1 MITRKFACAFIAAQ
15 FVAAVF
21 GTASAQTV
29 IEEIVVTARKRA
41 ESLQEVPM
49 AVTAFTSQDLARR
62 AVTDMKDIARLTPG
76 FSFQDYGGGGATA
89 PVIRGASQI
98 TGNLEQNVS
107 FFFDGVYLP
116 RNYVT
121 NLGFGNIERI
131 EVVKGPQS
139 ARYGRNA
146 FMGAINYVAKK
157 PTEEWLLEGTGTV
170 GNHSHY
176 DGNVAVS
183 GALVPDVFRFRA
195 GIDYADS
202 NGTWKNTH
210 PYCNINFSQGTN
222 CWLGGS
228 TKKVYSIQGQLMPV
242 DKITIDMSYY
252 RYDYNEEHRAE
263 NFFAELG
270 ADSQILNCGQY
281 NPNVRPLSAGGTG
294 AGGQWYRLYCGAIP
308 VRSIPIDPRG
318 YARQL
323 TMDFARASMNYKV
336 TDALDVDYTFGHI
349 RAFNK
354 SFGYKDTLPGCT
366 FFLPGLCVFENGPL
380 GDFTTDSH
388 EMRISWDNKGPI
400 TAAAGVFYTES
411 EDYSTNNFSALPQ
424 LTSVPTQPVDVLD
437 PTGFSVFAVLARTI
451 TKTKVWS
458 PFGEVSYRFLDD
470 RAKISFE
477 GRFSRERKF
486 QGSLATAAT
495 AGLNSFVGLQLRG
508 TFKAF
513 TPRFTGEYKLSQS
526 SLLFA
531 SAAKG
536 VKSGG
541 FNATATL
548 PENRLYGQ
556 DRNWTYE
563 LGSKNTF
570 NDGKLLFN
578 ATLFY
583 IHWTDLQI
591 TAPDTGN
598 TAALP
603 LSIIRNLGTLNS
615 KGIELEG
622 QVVPIDGLT
631 LGATGYFGDARFAQ
645 GTRDLSWTRVP
656 AVCDNVVCPLN
667 GDVGGKQA
675 PRQSKWQG
683 TLSAEWSRDLGAW
696 DAKYYLRADVAI
708 QSRQY
713 VNDMNI
719 SWINGRT
726 IANASVG
733 MTKEKYE
740 LQLWARNLFDKKYVQ
755 SVIEGIP
762 NEQYNSYLGERLTF
776 GLTAKFKY

>member
-1 MITRKFACAFIAAQ
+1 M
-15 FVAAVF
+15 
-21 GTASAQTV
+21 
-29 IEEIVVTARKRA
+29 
-41 ESLQEVPM
+41 
-49 AVTAFTSQDLARR
+49 
-62 AVTDMKDIARLTPG
+62 
-76 FSFQDYGGGGATA
+76 
-89 PVIRGASQI
+89 
-98 TGNLEQNVS
+98 
-107 FFFDGVYLP
+107 
-116 RNYVT
+116 
-121 NLGFGNIERI
+121 
-131 EVVKGPQS
+131 
-139 ARYGRNA
+139 
-146 FMGAINYVAKK
+146 
-157 PTEEWLLEGTGTV
+157 
-170 GNHSHY
+170 
-176 DGNVAVS
+176 
-183 GALVPDVFRFRA
+183 
-195 GIDYADS
+195 
-202 NGTWKNTH
+202 
-210 PYCNINFSQGTN
+210 
-222 CWLGGS
+222 
-228 TKKVYSIQGQLMPV
+228 
-242 DKITIDMSYY
+242 
-252 RYDYNEEHRAE
+252 
-263 NFFAELG
+263 
-270 ADSQILNCGQY
+270 
-281 NPNVRPLSAGGTG
+281 
-294 AGGQWYRLYCGAIP
+294 
-308 VRSIPIDPRG
+308 
-318 YARQL
+318 
-323 TMDFARASMNYKV
+323 
-336 TDALDVDYTFGHI
+336 
-349 RAFNK
+349 
-354 SFGYKDTLPGCT
+354 
-366 FFLPGLCVFENGPL
+366 
-380 GDFTTDSH
+380 
-388 EMRISWDNKGPI
+388 
-400 TAAAGVFYTES
+400 
-411 EDYSTNNFSALPQ
+411 
-424 LTSVPTQPVDVLD
+424 
-437 PTGFSVFAVLARTI
+437 
-451 TKTKVWS
+451 
-458 PFGEVSYRFLDD
+458 
-470 RAKISFE
+470 
-477 GRFSRERKF
+477 
-486 QGSLATAAT
+486 
-495 AGLNSFVGLQLRG
+495 GLQLRG

-548 PENRLYGQ
+548 PENRLDGQ

-656 AVCDNVVCPLN
+656 AVCDHVVCPLN

-776 GLTAKFKY
+776 GLTAKDKY

>member
-1 MITRKFACAFIAAQ
+1 MITRKLVCAFIAAQ

-21 GTASAQTV
+21 GTASAQTG

-41 ESLQEVPM
+41 ESLQEVPL

-89 PVIRGASQI
+89 PVVRGAAQI
-98 TGNLEQNVS
+98 VNNLEQAVS

-116 RNYVT
+116 RSYVT
-121 NLGFGNIERI
+121 NLGFGNVERI

-146 FMGAINYVAKK
+146 FMGAVNYVAKK

-170 GNHSHY
+170 GDHSRY
-176 DGNVAVS
+176 EGNVAVS
-183 GALVPDVFRFRA
+183 GALVPEVFRFRA
-195 GIDYADS
+195 GIDYADFDGNWRNS
-202 NGTWKNTH
+202 H
-210 PYCNINFSQGTN
+210 PYCGITYRQGTN

-228 TKKVYSIQGQLMPV
+228 NRKVYSIQGQLLPT
-242 DKITIDMSYY
+242 DRITIDLSYY
-252 RYDYNEEHRAE
+252 RYDYSEEHRAE

-270 ADSQILNCGQY
+270 ANSQTLNCGQY
-281 NPNVRPLSAGGTG
+281 NPNVRPASAGGLG
-294 AGGQWYRLYCGAIP
+294 AGGQWFRLYCGEVP
-308 VRSIPIDPRG
+308 VNSIPIDPRG

-323 TMDFARASMNYKV
+323 EMDFARASVNYRV
-336 TDALDVDYTFGHI
+336 TDAVTMDYTFGHI

-354 SFGYKDTLPGCT
+354 SFGYKDIYPGCP

-388 EMRISWDNKGPI
+388 ELRFSWDDKGPL
-400 TAAAGVFYTES
+400 TAAVGVFYTES
-411 EDYSTNNFSALPQ
+411 EDYATNNFSALPL
-424 LTSVPTQPVDVLD
+424 LTGVPTQPINVLD
-437 PTGFSVFAVLARTI
+437 PTGFSVFAVLARTV

-458 PFGEVSYRFLDD
+458 PFGELSYRFLDD
-470 RAKISFE
+470 RASISLE

-486 QGSLATAAT
+486 QGSLPTTAT

-508 TFKAF
+508 TFKAL
-513 TPRFTGEYKLSQS
+513 TPRITAEYKLTPTN
-526 SLLFA
+526 LLFA

-563 LGSKNTF
+563 IGTKNTF
-570 NDGKLLFN
+570 NDGRLLLN
-578 ATLFY
+578 GTLFY
-583 IHWTDLQI
+583 VHWTDMQI

-603 LSIIRNLGTLNS
+603 LTIIRNLGTLNS
-615 KGIELEG
+615 KGVELEA
-622 QVVPIDGLT
+622 QIVPIDGLT
-631 LGATGYFGDARFAQ
+631 LGGNLYYGDSRFAN
-645 GTRDLSWTRVP
+645 GTKDLSWSRVP
-656 AVCDNVVCPLN
+656 AVCDNVVCPTS
-667 GDVGGKQA
+667 GDVSGKTA

-683 TLSAEWSRDLGAW
+683 TISGEWMHDLGMW
-696 DAKYYLRADVAI
+696 DAKYYLRADVAL

-713 VNDMNI
+713 INTMNI
-719 SWINGRT
+719 AWVGGRA
-726 IANASVG
+726 IANASIG
-733 MTKEKYE
+733 MTKGNYE
-740 LQLWARNLFDKKYVQ
+740 LQLWSRNLFDKQYVQ

-762 NEQYNSYLGERLTF
+762 NEQYNAYLGERRTI